1 MRRGWATTQLTES
14 AIEDSLSHASR
25 EELDTFL
32 EVKQAEAKSHWPRL
46 NELEKKLIYM
56 SWADKGRSCC
66 TFKVDF
72 PHFLV
77 FLHCLHTLFILMRLN
92 VITLEV

>member
-1 MRRGWATTQLTES
+1 MRRGWDITQLTES
-14 AIEDSLSHASR
+14 ATEESLSHASR

-32 EVKQAEAKSHWPRL
+32 EVKQAEAKSHWQRL

-56 SWADKGRSCC
+56 SWADKGRACC
-66 TFKVDF
+66 TFKLGF

-77 FLHCLHTLFILMRLN
+77 FLHFLQTSFILMRLN